1 MSKPVKN
8 LISETYRRRFDGL
21 SGAVLIDI
29 RGIAANDNNRLRAGL
44 AEKQI
49 KVTVV
54 KNSLA
59 RNVFADTALS
69 GLNDLLQ
76 GSAAMVYPVDE
87 DTSVVSVARELITWA
102 KEVPNLSFKG
112 ALMEG
117 IVFGPEQ
124 IDELSKYPTREEA
137 QAQAIQIILSPG
149 QNLVGSIL
157 GPGRKVA
164 SIVKAIQEK
173 LENGEEIKKAG

>member
-8 LISETYRRRFDGL
+8 LITDAYKSRFDGL
-21 SGAVLIDI
+21 NGAVVIDI
-29 RGIAANDNNRLRAGL
+29 RGIESNDNNTLRAGL

-59 RNVFADTALS
+59 QRAFKDTDLEP
-69 GLNDLLQ
+69 LNDILD
-76 GSAAMVYPVDE
+76 GPSAMVYPTSE
-87 DTSVVSVARELITWA
+87 DTSVVSIARELIDWA
-102 KEVPNLSFKG
+102 KKIKAVEFKG

-117 IVFGPEQ
+117 IVFGPDQ
-124 IDELSKYPTREEA
+124 IDALSKYPTREEA
-137 QAQAIQIILSPG
+137 QAKVVQLFLSPA

-157 GPGRKVA
+157 SPGRKVA
-164 SIVKAIQEK
+164 GLVDAIKEK
-173 LENGEEIKKAG
+173 LEKGEEIKKAG